1 MAHHRVVVT
10 GAGLVTPLGV
20 GVKHN
25 WAKILAGDSGIIS
38 TTTFLDYET
47 GGWDKIPAKV
57 MGKVPSGPLA
67 EGKWD
72 PSDHLEAGE
81 AKRLGLFSQYA
92 YAAAVEAM
100 KNAKL
105 ELGSFD
111 PHRIGVNVGSS
122 VGSFDDVV
130 ETTTVYNAGG
140 YRKIS
145 PLFVPKM
152 LINMAS
158 GNISIKFGIKGPT
171 HTVSTAC
178 ATGLNSIG
186 DAYNFIKNDYAD
198 VMVAGATEAITNSLG
213 LSGFARARSLCT
225 DFNDEPTK
233 SSRPF
238 DGARAGFVLGEG
250 SGVLVVERLSHVLE
264 RGAEETILGEIL
276 SYGLSSDSHH
286 ITAPVTSGDGAFRA
300 MKMALERANIS
311 PKDMDYINAHATST
325 VIGDRAENN
334 AINSLF
340 AENDHL
346 SISSSKSAIG
356 HLLGAA
362 GSVEAIYAL
371 KGLQENIVPPTLNLD
386 DIGGNPDDEPDKFNK
401 FDYVPNT
408 PKEKELNYI
417 LCNSFAF
424 GGINCSVVFGKYRK

>member
-1 MAHHRVVVT
+1 MAHNRVVVT

-20 GVKHN
+20 GLKHN
-25 WAKILAGDSGIIS
+25 WAKILAGESGIIS
-38 TTTFLDYET
+38 TTTFPDYESA
-47 GGWDKIPAKV
+47 GWDKIPAKV
-57 MGKVPSGPLA
+57 MGKVPRGSIS

-72 PSDHLEAGE
+72 SKDHLEAGE

-100 KNAKL
+100 KEAKL

-111 PHRIGVNVGSS
+111 PYRIGVNVGSS
-122 VGSFDDVV
+122 VGSFDDIV
-130 ETTTVYNAGG
+130 ETATAYSTGG
-140 YRKIS
+140 YRKIN

-158 GNISIKFGIKGPT
+158 GNISIKFGIKGPS

-178 ATGLNSIG
+178 ATGLHSIG
-186 DAYNFIKNDYAD
+186 DAFNFIKNDYAD

-225 DFNDEPTK
+225 DFNDEPEK

-238 DGARAGFVLGEG
+238 DGSRAGFVLGEG
-250 SGVLVVERLSHVLE
+250 SGVLIVERLSHVLE
-264 RGAEETILGEIL
+264 RGAEDTILGEIL
-276 SYGLSSDSHH
+276 GYGLSSDSHH
-286 ITAPVTSGDGAFRA
+286 ITAPVNSGDGAYRA
-300 MKMALERANIS
+300 MKMALDRAGVAPNDI
-311 PKDMDYINAHATST
+311 DYINAHATST

-334 AINSLF
+334 AINTLF

-362 GSVEAIYAL
+362 GSVEAIYTL
-371 KGLQENIVPPTLNLD
+371 KGMQENIVPPTLNLENL
-386 DIGGNPDDEPDKFNK
+386 GGNKDDEPDKFNK

-408 PKEKELNYI
+408 PKEKSLNYV
-417 LCNSFAF
+417 LCNSFGF
-424 GGINCSVVFGKYRK
+424 GGINCSVVFGKYKD